1 MLLGEECVKNAGAG
15 ENQFSCAYLIL
26 FIFKNHLNVFE
37 IVCVHACVFSCVCM
51 HAAQRDSLQNS
62 PQPENNPVMF

>member
-1 MLLGEECVKNAGAG
+1 MLLGEECVKNADAG

-37 IVCVHACVFSCVCM
+37 IVCVHACVFSCVSSM
-51 HAAQRDSLQNS
+51 QLKEIPYRILLSLKTIQ
-62 PQPENNPVMF
+62 